1 MQTLQRTPS
10 AMTERRP
17 ANGLDNP
24 VEPTSAV
31 RPGVHLAEMVGQF
44 SGQASAVGQE
54 AAEVRGAVDDACR
67 AAGATVDAVQDL
79 AKRLHSV
86 VQAQLATD
94 TETQAATQT
103 VSEARRA
110 VEQVGGEVS
119 GIVDSLREVAAA
131 ASQIS
136 QIALQTRLV
145 AFNASVEAKRAG
157 DAGRGFAVV
166 AEAVRELAGRV
177 EASSQ
182 QIMGTMKQ
190 LDDRVGALA
199 REIQGRQGS
208 AWDEHDG
215 VVHRALA
222 SVNRKVSRIQE
233 ATVASREVCEGL
245 RGQMGSIQNDMRAAS
260 RTLGSALGR
269 TDTLLQISEQLLEA
283 VADAGVHTPDS
294 PFIEA
299 VQAGAGRIS
308 RLLNEALR
316 KGAIS
321 EADLFD
327 EHYVPIS
334 GTNPPQHTTRFC
346 ALADRLFPEVQ
357 ERMLDLSPKVVFCIA
372 VDRNGYVAAHNR
384 KYSQPQR
391 AGDTAWN
398 TANSRY
404 RRIFNDRTGLASG
417 RNQRAFLL
425 QTYRRDMGGGKFVVM
440 KEIAAPIQVAS
451 RHWGGLRLAYHF

>member
-1 MQTLQRTPS
+1 MQTLLRAQS
-10 AMTERRP
+10 ATGDRRP
-17 ANGLDNP
+17 AKQLEKSLEAP
-24 VEPTSAV
+24 PTSGA
-31 RPGVHLAEMVGQF
+31 PVHLAEMVSQF
-44 SGQASAVGQE
+44 SGQASALGQE
-54 AAEVRGAVDDACR
+54 AAEVRGAVDDASK
-67 AAGATVDAVQDL
+67 AAGATVQAVQDL
-79 AKRLHSV
+79 AKRLDSV
-86 VQAQLATD
+86 VQAQMAID
-94 TETQAATQT
+94 SETQAATQT
-103 VSEARRA
+103 VSEARSA

-119 GIVDSLREVAAA
+119 GIVDSLREVGAAA
-131 ASQIS
+131 NQIS

-166 AEAVRELAGRV
+166 ADAVRELAGRV

-182 QIMGTMKQ
+182 QIMGTMKR

-199 REIQGRQGS
+199 REIQSRHGAS
-208 AWDEHDG
+208 WEEHDG
-215 VVHRALA
+215 LVHRALA
-222 SVNRKVSRIQE
+222 SVNRKVARIQE
-233 ATVASREVCEGL
+233 ATVASRDVCEGL
-245 RGQMGSIQNDMRAAS
+245 RGQMGSIQNDMRATS

-294 PFIEA
+294 PYIEA
-299 VQAGAGRIS
+299 VKAGAGRIT
-308 RLLNEALR
+308 RLLTEALN
-316 KGAIS
+316 KGEIR

-327 EHYVPIS
+327 ESYVPIV
-334 GTNPPQHTTRFC
+334 GTNPQQHTTRFC

-357 ERMLDLSPKVVFCIA
+357 ERMLELSPKVVFCIA
-372 VDRNGYVAAHNR
+372 VDRNGFVAAHNR

-417 RNQRAFLL
+417 RNLRPFLL

-440 KEIAAPIQVAS
+440 KEVAAPIQVAA
-451 RHWGGLRLAYHF
+451 RHWGGLRLAYQF